1 MLTFLN
7 KPLWCNGETVG
18 FRFVGLYNSFHED
31 MGKISLNRGQVVR
44 ASVHGSE
51 GRGFDPARGKNFSFG
66 RNLLKI
72 FALPFFDAGNP
83 FLMEFGPVFR

>member
-1 MLTFLN
+1 MENTPPSIYQLTGIS
-7 KPLWCNGETVG
+7 C
-18 FRFVGLYNSFHED
+18 RSRYNSFHED
-31 MGKISLNRGQVVR
+31 IGKISLNRGQVVR

>member
-1 MLTFLN
+1 MTLS
-7 KPLWCNGETVG
+7 
-18 FRFVGLYNSFHED
+18 LYSPFHED
-31 MGKISLNRGQVVR
+31 IRKISRQSGQVVR
-44 ASVHGSE
+44 MSIHGSE

-72 FALPFFDAGNP
+72 FALPFFDAGNS

>member
-1 MLTFLN
+1 MRDSKSDLVYS
-7 KPLWCNGETVG
+7 P
-18 FRFVGLYNSFHED
+18 FHE
-31 MGKISLNRGQVVR
+31 GIRKISRQSGQVVR
-44 ASVHGSE
+44 ASVHESE

-83 FLMEFGPVFR
+83 FLMEFGSVFR

>member
-1 MLTFLN
+1 MFAEVRW
-7 KPLWCNGETVG
+7 KRYKKW
-18 FRFVGLYNSFHED
+18 YNSFHED
-31 MGKISLNRGQVVR
+31 MEKISLNRGQVVR

-83 FLMEFGPVFR
+83 FLMEFGPVFRWETEI

>member
-1 MLTFLN
+1 MSTTLPIEPQRLN
-7 KPLWCNGETVG
+7 
-18 FRFVGLYNSFHED
+18 LYNSFHED

-83 FLMEFGPVFR
+83 FLMDFGPVFR

>member
-1 MLTFLN
+1 MKSL
-7 KPLWCNGETVG
+7 PSYH
-18 FRFVGLYNSFHED
+18 YNSFHED
-31 MGKISLNRGQVVR
+31 MRKISRKSGQVVR